1 MSFRRWLNLFIFNLF
16 QLTVSIL
23 VVFLVII
30 YGLDIGHWS
39 DILTFQVIK
48 IPLYTWLIAFV
59 IVVSAIIASILT
71 YNTGRDYDAIRAK
84 INWLLLNK
92 YSHPIFKPTEEN
104 GQSNYTEALDQEIEA
119 LRLKMVQMSKDL
131 QELSAAPTFV
141 GEDTKDEIIEG
152 ERLRIARELHDS
164 VSQELFAATM
174 MMSTINSTINEDENP
189 TLKQQID
196 RVEDVIGSAQTEM
209 RALLLHLRPVEL
221 KDRSLSE
228 GIEHVLTEFNGKVP
242 IDVVWQLD
250 PKVQLESGI
259 EDHLFRI
266 TQEAISNTLR
276 HAKAKRLEVFLTQTH
291 DHVQLKVIDDGKGFD
306 VSSVRQSGNYGL
318 TNMRER
324 VTSMGGTFSINST
337 AKGTIITINIPKT

>member
-1 MSFRRWLNLFIFNLF
+1 MSARRWINIFIFNLL
-16 QLTVSIL
+16 QLTTSIL
-23 VVFLVII
+23 VVFIVII
-30 YGLDIGHWS
+30 YGLDSADWG
-39 DILTFQVIK
+39 DIITFQVIS

-59 IVVSAIIASILT
+59 VVMSAIIASVLA
-71 YNTGRDYDAIRAK
+71 YNTGRDHDVIRAK

-92 YSHPIFKPTEEN
+92 YSHPIFKQED
-104 GQSNYTEALDQEIEA
+104 QSDSLLSQEIEA
-119 LRLKMVQMSKDL
+119 LRLNMVQMSKDL

-174 MMSTINSTINEDENP
+174 MMSAINSTVDEAENP
-189 TLKQQID
+189 MLKQQID

-221 KDRSLSE
+221 KERTLSE

-250 PKVQLESGI
+250 PDVQLESGI

-306 VSSVRQSGNYGL
+306 VTSVRQSGNYGL

-324 VTSMGGTFSINST
+324 VTSMGGTLNINST